1 MNYPAAPMAADTLAT
16 AVVRFNLDPVSY
28 CHASWWP
35 HRGAP
40 AQLFRQAVTA
50 PAAAAKLSQI
60 ILRHYGIDAQ
70 FDYDFEQP
78 YKRVALLPYPQ
89 QKRLIYLLGLVVYR
103 ARLAPVIAAAQQR
116 RLLQAFGPAD
126 YTLALRLP
134 LRHKYASADF
144 LPALPCD
151 NLLRCRVLVYA
162 AGLTLL
168 TNILQQ
174 EADAYKRRF
183 YFTWPKPLALR
194 RLAARHGAAH
204 AGPRRW
210 SSLEDYALYCSRHL
224 NDPALV
230 DEGRKLL
237 GALLAPEDG

>member
-1 MNYPAAPMAADTLAT
+1 MTTEALAA

-35 HRGAP
+35 HAGLP
-40 AQLFRQAVTA
+40 ARLFRQAAAA
-50 PAAAAKLSQI
+50 PAAAKLSTV

-78 YKRVALLPYPQ
+78 YKRVALLPYAR
-89 QKRLIYLLGLVVYR
+89 QKRLASLLGLVIYR
-103 ARLAPVIAAAQQR
+103 ARLAPVIAAAPQR
-116 RLLQAFGPAD
+116 RLLRAFGPAD
-126 YTLALRLP
+126 YALALRLP
-134 LRHKYASADF
+134 LRHKYVSEEF
-144 LPALPCD
+144 LPALPFD

-168 TNILQQ
+168 INILHR
-174 EADAYKRRF
+174 ETDAYKRRF
-183 YFTWPKPLALR
+183 YFNWPKPLALR

-204 AGPRRW
+204 ADLRRW
-210 SSLEDYALYCSRHL
+210 SKLEDYALYCGRHL
-224 NDPALV
+224 NDSTLV

-237 GALLAPEDG
+237 GALLAPEDS